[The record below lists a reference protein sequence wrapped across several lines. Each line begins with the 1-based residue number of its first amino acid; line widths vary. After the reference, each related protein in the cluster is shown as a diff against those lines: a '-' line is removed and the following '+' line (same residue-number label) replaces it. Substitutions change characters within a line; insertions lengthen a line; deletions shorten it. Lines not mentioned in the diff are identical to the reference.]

1 MRTNMPVTDRRV
13 RLQPGQTLV
22 TKTDLQG
29 RITFVNQAFI
39 DISGF
44 SEQELVG
51 ENHNV
56 VRHPDMPEAAF
67 RDLWSTLELGR
78 PWVKMVKNRCKNGD
92 YYWVMANVTP
102 LTKDGRVIEYMSVRS
117 DPSDLEVA
125 EAERL
130 YAQLNRGEA
139 SLPEPSTVKSANLNQ
154 KLFKWAGAAVA
165 LMVVISAGL
174 LLSPLAGAV
183 ALIGPVSGFITLLF
197 GANRILNKDVIPGI
211 NRAVK
216 DLELITQGNY
226 TGQIEVEAPGEV
238 GELLRMA
245 KSIQISLGFEVNNAN
260 ETAQNAERIKVA
272 LDRVTSNVMM
282 ADVNCNIIY
291 CNDAVIN
298 MLANAEEDIRQDLP
312 DFDARNLIGTSID
325 TFHRDPSHQRRMLD
339 GLKTTFKGQIKI
351 GPRDFSL
358 IATPV
363 VDESGKR
370 LGAVVEWADITQQLA
385 AELEVETII
394 RDASSGVLD
403 TRLDAAK
410 YDGFIGKIAS
420 GMNNMLDAIVE
431 PISEIKS
438 VVAALAEGDLSARMA
453 GNFEGEFSELDN
465 SLQMAMVKLEEI
477 VGEIR
482 SASGEIAS
490 GAEEISKGN
499 NTLSTRTEAQAASL
513 EETAASMEE
522 MTATVRQNAQNA
534 QKANKL
540 AENAKVLAEQGGEI
554 SAKVVHSMSEIS
566 SSSTQISEIIG
577 VIDEIAFQTNLLAL
591 NAAVEAARAG
601 EQGRGFAVVAAEV
614 RNLAQ
619 RSAGAAK
626 EIKGLISDSVS
637 KVEEGG
643 RYVDESGKALT
654 EIVGAIHQVSS
665 IVGEIALASDE
676 QATGID
682 QVNVAISD
690 MDEGTQQN
698 AALVEE
704 VAAASEGMEEQAI
717 TLRQLVGF
725 FSVASDTGE
734 TGARSVLAAA
744 KAKAKVT
751 TKAKAPAKAKV
762 SAKAKAQRRDGA
774 TPKTGAASAEM
785 EWEDF

>member
-13 RLQPGQTLV
+13 RLQSDQNLV

-29 RITFVNQAFI
+29 RITYVNQGFI

-51 ENHNV
+51 ENHNI

-67 RDLWSTLELGR
+67 KDLWQTLEMGR
-78 PWVKMVKNRCKNGD
+78 PWVKLVKNRCKNGD
-92 YYWVMANVTP
+92 YYWVKANVTP
-102 LTKDGRVIEYMSVRS
+102 LVKDGRVVEYMSVRTE
-117 DPSDLEVA
+117 PSDMEVA
-125 EAERL
+125 DAERL

-139 SLPEPSTVKSANLNQ
+139 SIVSPTKLKEKTLLSSITKWAVASATVALGIKVSVLASPLDSVYSSLGPIIGFMILAYGTVRIIKKQVILPLNQ
-154 KLFKWAGAAVA
+154 AMKE
-165 LMVVISAGL
+165 
-174 LLSPLAGAV
+174 
-183 ALIGPVSGFITLLF
+183 
-197 GANRILNKDVIPGI
+197 
-211 NRAVK
+211 
-216 DLELITQGNY
+216 LELLAQGNY
-226 TGQIEVEAPGEV
+226 ASTIPVEQKGEM
-238 GELLRMA
+238 GELMRKV
-245 KSIQISLGFEVNNAN
+245 KSIQISLGFEVNNAK
-260 ETAQNAERIKVA
+260 ELAQNADRIKVA

-282 ADVNCNIIY
+282 ADNNCNIIY
-291 CNDAVIN
+291 CNDAVVD
-298 MLANAEEDIRQDLP
+298 MLINAEEDIRQDLP
-312 DFDARNLIGTSID
+312 NFDARNLIGTSID
-325 TFHRDPSHQRRMLD
+325 GFHVDPSHQRRMLE
-339 GLKTTFKGQIKI
+339 GLKATFKAEIKI

-358 IATPV
+358 IASPV
-363 VDESGKR
+363 VDEQGNR
-370 LGAVVEWADITQQLA
+370 LGSVVEWADITQQLA
-385 AELEVETII
+385 AEAEVETMI
-394 RDASSGVLD
+394 RDASRGVLS
-403 TRLDAAK
+403 TRLDATK
-410 YDGFIGKIAS
+410 YDGFIGKIAG
-420 GMNNMLDAIVE
+420 GMNEMLDAIVE
-431 PISEIKS
+431 PISEVKR
-438 VVAALAEGDLSARMA
+438 VVSSLAEGDLSARME
-453 GNFEGEFSELDN
+453 GDFEGEFTELDD
-465 SLQMAMVKLEEI
+465 SLQAAMVKLDEI

-482 SASGEIAS
+482 NASGSIAS

-499 NTLSTRTEAQAASL
+499 GTLSTRTESQAASL

-522 MTATVRQNAQNA
+522 MTATVRQNADNA
-534 QKANKL
+534 QQANKL

-566 SSSTQISEIIG
+566 KSSTQISEIIG

-643 RYVDESGKALT
+643 RYVDESGRALT
-654 EIVGAIHQVSS
+654 EIVGAIHEVSS
-665 IVGEIALASDE
+665 IVGEIALASKE

-682 QVNVAISD
+682 QVNVAITD

-704 VAAASEGMEEQAI
+704 VAAASESMEEQAV

-725 FSVASDTGE
+725 FSS
-734 TGARSVLAAA
+734 
-744 KAKAKVT
+744 
-751 TKAKAPAKAKV
+751 
-762 SAKAKAQRRDGA
+762 
-774 TPKTGAASAEM
+774 
-785 EWEDF
+785 